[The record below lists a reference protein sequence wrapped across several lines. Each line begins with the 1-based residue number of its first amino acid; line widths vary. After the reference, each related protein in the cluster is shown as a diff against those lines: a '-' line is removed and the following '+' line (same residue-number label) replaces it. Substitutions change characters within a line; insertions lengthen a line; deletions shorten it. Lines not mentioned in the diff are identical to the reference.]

1 MRFTRRTNIALII
14 AGVVFLP
21 VFLISALLV
30 VDSLIPSPARQALPS
45 SATDVQEYC
54 DNSLNGDYER
64 RIRAQMPEKDV
75 APFAAKMGLVERY
88 SRKKHSNLPVSIL
101 SGEQA
106 WWNPPSNGLE
116 GAYFS
121 CPPSGEKSQVAIYSD
136 GYLYYFEEEW

>member
-30 VDSLIPSPARQALPS
+30 VGSLIPSPARQALPS

-64 RIRAQMPEKDV
+64 RIRARMPEKDV
-75 APFAAKMGLVERY
+75 APFAAKMGLGERY
-88 SRKKHSNLPVSIL
+88 SRAKHSKLPVSVPT
-101 SGEQA
+101 GHKP
-106 WWNPPSNGLE
+106 WWTSPRGGLE

-121 CPPSGEKSQVAIYSD
+121 CSPSGNKSQAAIYSN